1 MCRQANPKR
10 RGIAGFTL
18 IEALAALAVMG
29 AGLAAIGPLASSQP
43 ACWPLRR
50 TASRGDRNGSQNHC
64 GHAVREALP
73 VGRLTGALDA
83 HDWRIDS
90 TLIGPPAAVGDALW
104 TPQRI
109 EVSVRSPSG
118 AMLKIDTI
126 RLRRQATKNEAGEY
140 RHARRRLL
148 ADRGDGDAR
157 VDRDHHPGAV
167 IGGRAMA
174 PQLAARLRRPAAR
187 GPARRRP

>member
-1 MCRQANPKR
+1 LCRPANPEG
-10 RGIAGFTL
+10 RGIVGFTL

-29 AGLAAIGPLASSQP
+29 AGLAAIGTLASSS
-43 ACWPLRR
+43 LRAGLYAER
-50 TASRGDRNGSQNHC
+50 HLAEIETARKIIAGMPS
-64 GHAVREALP
+64 REALP

-90 TLIGPPAAVGDALW
+90 TLIGAPAAVGDTLW

-126 RLRRQATKNEAGEY
+126 RLRRQATK
-140 RHARRRLL
+140 
-148 ADRGDGDAR
+148 
-157 VDRDHHPGAV
+157 
-167 IGGRAMA
+167 
-174 PQLAARLRRPAAR
+174 
-187 GPARRRP
+187 